1 MARAFGN
8 RAADLMRK
16 QGWEVDMLDGSERDM
31 LRQIERR
38 LAAADPDLA
47 DRMRDGQRRLPRTR
61 TKVILHVVV
70 VVVLLMLLAVVLV
83 VLGMLANAVALVAV
97 ATCLWGV
104 ATMAHYLPGHL
115 TPAPK
120 QVRDR

>member
-1 MARAFGN
+1 MARPFGN

-47 DRMRDGQRRLPRTR
+47 HRMRDGQRRLPRTR
-61 TKVILHVVV
+61 TQVILHVVI
-70 VVVLLMLLAVVLV
+70 VLLMLLAVILV

-97 ATCLWGV
+97 ATCLWGSRRWRIICQD
-104 ATMAHYLPGHL
+104 T
-115 TPAPK
+115 
-120 QVRDR
+120 

>member
-1 MARAFGN
+1 M
-8 RAADLMRK
+8 MRK

-47 DRMRDGQRRLPRTR
+47 DRMRDGQRRLRRTR
-61 TKVILHVVV
+61 TQVVLHVVI
-70 VVVLLMLLAVVLV
+70 VLLMLLAVILV

-97 ATCLWGV
+97 ATCFWGSRRWRIICQD
-104 ATMAHYLPGHL
+104 T
-115 TPAPK
+115 
-120 QVRDR
+120 

>member
-8 RAADLMRK
+8 RAADSMRK

-61 TKVILHVVV
+61 TQVILHVVI
-70 VVVLLMLLAVVLV
+70 VLLMLLAVVLV

-97 ATCLWGV
+97 AACLWGSRRWRII
-104 ATMAHYLPGHL
+104 Y
-115 TPAPK
+115 
-120 QVRDR
+120 QDI